1 MWEYMI
7 FRPKSDDL
15 VQKSPI
21 LSPLFCSKKPL
32 KSQPPK
38 LIPGKFPSHPAKPP
52 SNPLRRTGRL
62 SQLCHL
68 PRNVVAASP
77 SWNVS
82 AKTPTRPRPRRRGDR
97 SSEAAGLWQI
107 SWLLIEIWRL
117 IQFYINIY
125 IYIQIIEYIYIYC
138 IYIYI
143 LHIYIYINIYCTYIY
158 ILHIYIYIYCIYLYC
173 IYAQHLGFA
182 QVLQRRGF
190 PFPKKCWCNFTKF
203 LWEKQQRY

>member
-1 MWEYMI
+1 MI

-38 LIPGKFPSHPAKPP
+38 LIPGKFPSHPVTHCAERSLVP
-52 SNPLRRTGRL
+52 T
-62 SQLCHL
+62 CHL
-68 PRNVVAASP
+68 PRKVVAASP

-97 SSEAAGLWQI
+97 SSEAAGGLWQI

-117 IQFYINIY
+117 IQFYIYIHIDYCIY
-125 IYIQIIEYIYIYC
+125 IYIA
-138 IYIYI
+138 YIYI
-143 LHIYIYINIYCTYIY
+143 LHIYIYIAYIY
-158 ILHIYIYIYCIYLYC
+158 ICIYLYC

-182 QVLQRRGF
+182 QALQRRGF

-203 LWEKQQRY
+203 LREKQQRY

>member
-125 IYIQIIEYIYIYC
+125 IYI
-138 IYIYI
+138 
-143 LHIYIYINIYCTYIY
+143 HIDYW
-158 ILHIYIYIYCIYLYC
+158 IYIYIYCIYLYC

-203 LWEKQQRY
+203 LQEKQQRY